1 MWHVLHSR
9 LALPYRMLHKILVR
23 SFSSEA
29 GGCSSAAINLYSAML
44 LGGLSA
50 LVVMTT
56 YDHFVHLGKDIS
68 VLKQGKHYTA
78 MAEVHGKLIH
88 IGAEL
93 GSQKALLAD
102 MNAKLAGIE
111 SMLQKSR

>member
-1 MWHVLHSR
+1 MYVQ
-9 LALPYRMLHKILVR
+9 
-23 SFSSEA
+23 
-29 GGCSSAAINLYSAML
+29 
-44 LGGLSA
+44 
-50 LVVMTT
+50 
-56 YDHFVHLGKDIS
+56 FVHLGKDIS
-68 VLKQGKHYTA
+68 VLKEMHYTA

>member
-1 MWHVLHSR
+1 
-9 LALPYRMLHKILVR
+9 
-23 SFSSEA
+23 
-29 GGCSSAAINLYSAML
+29 
-44 LGGLSA
+44 
-50 LVVMTT
+50 MTT

-68 VLKQGKHYTA
+68 VLKEKHYMA

-88 IGAEL
+88 ISAEL
-93 GSQKALLAD
+93 GSQKASLED